1 MAEEVVQEIGPI
13 DYVVVEWSGSKQ
25 PNGEA
30 LPHLIDLVERGII
43 RIIDLAFVM
52 KSDDGTVVE
61 LALDELGAE
70 FAILEGAS
78 ADLIG
83 ESDIAEASS
92 VLEPGTA
99 AAILVYENAWAAQ
112 FATALRNNGA
122 QLVASGRIPFDE
134 FVAALDEAEA

>member
-99 AAILVYENAWAAQ
+99 AAILVYDNAWAAQ

>member
-43 RIIDLAFVM
+43 RIIDFAFIM
-52 KSDDGTVVE
+52 KSEDGTVAQ

-70 FAILEGAS
+70 FAILDGAS

-83 ESDIAEASS
+83 DSDVAEASS
-92 VLEPGTA
+92 VLEPGSA
-99 AAILVYENAWAAQ
+99 AALLVYENAWAAQ
-112 FATALRNNGA
+112 FAAALRGNGA
-122 QLVASGRIPFDE
+122 QVVATGRIPYDE
-134 FVAALDEAEA
+134 FVAALDEVEA